1 MIRNYRM
8 LKDEYLGEKEIA
20 KDAPRPPSAFATD
33 RLLTDNRG
41 DFPFGGHRLSSLYR
55 KIDVQVLKLTNRYF
69 AASFSLKYSNSIHH
83 RVTTLGVA
91 T

>member
-1 MIRNYRM
+1 MIRQCEG
-8 LKDEYLGEKEIA
+8 LKDEYLDEKEIE
-20 KDAPRPPSAFATD
+20 KGAPRPPSVFTTD
-33 RLLTDNRG
+33 RFFTNNRG

-69 AASFSLKYSNSIHH
+69 AASFSLKYSKSIHH

>member
-1 MIRNYRM
+1 MIRHREG
-8 LKDEYLGEKEIA
+8 LKGEYLGEKEIA

-33 RLLTDNRG
+33 RLFTDNRG

-55 KIDVQVLKLTNRYF
+55 KTDYAASSLTNRYF
-69 AASFSLKYSNSIHH
+69 SASFSLKYSNSTFQG
-83 RVTTLGVA
+83 VTAPGVA

>member
-1 MIRNYRM
+1 MIRDHDR
-8 LKDEYLGEKEIA
+8 LKDEYLDEKEIA

-33 RLLTDNRG
+33 RLFTDNRG

-55 KIDVQVLKLTNRYF
+55 NSMDAALALIKRYF
-69 AASFSLKYSNSIHH
+69 SASFSLKYSNSTHQ
-83 RVTTLGVA
+83 RATTPGVA

>member
-55 KIDVQVLKLTNRYF
+55 KTEGVASSLTNRYF
-69 AASFSLKYSNSIHH
+69 SASFSLKYSNSTFTG
-83 RVTTLGVA
+83 VTTPGVA
-91 T
+91 R

>member
-1 MIRNYRM
+1 MTAGWQG

-20 KDAPRPPSAFATD
+20 KDAPRPPSGFTADRFFTD
-33 RLLTDNRG
+33 CRG

-55 KIDVQVLKLTNRYF
+55 KIKFAASKLTNRYF
-69 AASFSLKYSNSIHH
+69 SASFSLKYSNSTFAG
-83 RVTTLGVA
+83 VTAPGAA